1 MRLPVVNPVLEVNSC
16 TLQSPIYKWTE
27 VSILKG
33 IWCRFDSLMPALEQS
48 AIWIIKVD
56 PNKTSQG

>member
-1 MRLPVVNPVLEVNSC
+1 MRLQAVNLVCEVNSC
-16 TLQSPIYKWTE
+16 TLKSPIYKWTDA
-27 VSILKG
+27 SILKG

-48 AIWIIKVD
+48 AIWIIKID